1 MKGFISVAALIAV
14 LGVGGS
20 VGASGEE
27 EPATPDVQDMLQQM
41 QQRINELEG
50 EVSRLKGDAGENG
63 EAGNGIM
70 DLTNRV
76 ESLEGGLL
84 GLNGFQ
90 FGGLMYGSYN
100 YNFNSPDSG
109 SNNMRIFDQN
119 HNDFTM
125 DLLQLEV
132 SKETESGVGFHA
144 VLDYGE
150 TAGLIQSDWG
160 GSSDCGTGGYP
171 VSAPFGETL
180 GISAGGDPVVVTETG
195 EPVGAGQSRRINLDC
210 GNGLAHNFEVQQ
222 AYMTYTFGIGN
233 GIEMKFGKFATLL
246 GGEVIESPYNPN
258 VSRSFMFGYAIP
270 FTHTGVL
277 FSTALNDN
285 ISLTAGVVN
294 GWDNVR
300 DNNNG
305 KTFLGSLGLELGD
318 LAWTFNGVFGAEDDD
333 SGSSKS
339 GVFDT
344 VLTYSPMENVDLLAN
359 FDYGTASEQ
368 VGGDD
373 ANWTGLSGIVTL
385 GGGLLDESLA
395 DWSFAL
401 RGEWF
406 SDPDGYRT
414 GIEQDL
420 REVTGTFKW
429 QMTENLQARLEFRHD
444 WSNKDVFDDG
454 SGYSDDQNSMIVE
467 FAYLM

>member
-1 MKGFISVAALIAV
+1 MKRFISVVA
-14 LGVGGS
+14 LGVALGVAGG
-20 VGASGEE
+20 VNASGEE
-27 EPATPDVQDMLQQM
+27 PNAPDTPEIQEMLQKM
-41 QQRINELEG
+41 QQRIDELEG
-50 EVSRLKGDAGENG
+50 EVNRMKGGSAESGEGGEGGAGV
-63 EAGNGIM
+63 M
-70 DLTNRV
+70 DLTGRV
-76 ESLEGGLL
+76 EALESDVL

-109 SNNMRIFDQN
+109 SNELRIFDQN

-132 SKETESGVGFHA
+132 SKETESGIGFHT
-144 VLDYGE
+144 VLDYGK
-150 TAGLIQSDWG
+150 TAGLIQSNWG
-160 GSSDCGTGGYP
+160 GD
-171 VSAPFGETL
+171 
-180 GISAGGDPVVVTETG
+180 
-195 EPVGAGQSRRINLDC
+195 
-210 GNGLAHNFEVQQ
+210 LAHNFEIQQ
-222 AYMTYTFGIGN
+222 AYMTYKFGIGN
-233 GIEMKFGKFATLL
+233 GVDMKFGKFATLL

-277 FSTALNDN
+277 FSTALTDMF
-285 ISLTAGVVN
+285 SLTAGVVN
-294 GWDNVR
+294 GWDSVT

-305 KTFLGSLGLELGD
+305 KTFLGSLGLEVGD

-333 SGSSKS
+333 SGSSKT

-344 VLTYSPMENVDLLAN
+344 VLTYSPMDNVDLLAN

-368 VGGDD
+368 VDGED
-373 ANWTGLSGIVTL
+373 ADWLGLSGIVTL
-385 GGGLLDESLA
+385 GGGLMGEGLA

-429 QMTENLQARLEFRHD
+429 QMTENMQARLEFRHD
-444 WSNKDVFDDG
+444 WSNKDVFNDG
-454 SGYSDDQNSMIVE
+454 SSYTDDQDSMILE

>member
-1 MKGFISVAALIAV
+1 MRKFIGLAALVAA
-14 LGVGGS
+14 LGVGGNA
-20 VGASGEE
+20 GASGEE
-27 EPATPDVQDMLQQM
+27 EPATPDVQEMLQQM

-50 EVSRLKGDAGENG
+50 EVSRLKEGAGESG
-63 EAGNGIM
+63 EAGNGVM

-76 ESLEGGLL
+76 EALEGDLL

-90 FGGLMYGSYN
+90 FGGLVYGSYN

-160 GSSDCGTGGYP
+160 GD
-171 VSAPFGETL
+171 
-180 GISAGGDPVVVTETG
+180 
-195 EPVGAGQSRRINLDC
+195 
-210 GNGLAHNFEVQQ
+210 LAHNFEVQQ

-233 GIEMKFGKFATLL
+233 GVEMKFGKFATLL

-277 FSTALNDN
+277 FSTALHDN

-333 SGSSKS
+333 SGSSKT

-344 VLTYSPMENVDLLAN
+344 VLTYSPMDNVDLLAN

-373 ANWTGLSGIVTL
+373 ADWTGLSGIVTL

-454 SGYSDDQNSMIVE
+454 SGYSDDQDSMIVE

>member
-1 MKGFISVAALIAV
+1 MKRFISVVA
-14 LGVGGS
+14 LGVALGVAGG
-20 VGASGEE
+20 VNASGEE
-27 EPATPDVQDMLQQM
+27 PNAPDTPDMQEMLQKM
-41 QQRINELEG
+41 QQRIDELEG
-50 EVSRLKGDAGENG
+50 EVNRMKGGSAESGEGGAGV
-63 EAGNGIM
+63 M
-70 DLTNRV
+70 DLTGRV
-76 ESLEGGLL
+76 EALEGNVL

-109 SNNMRIFDQN
+109 SNELRIFDQN

-132 SKETESGVGFHA
+132 SKETESGIGFHT
-144 VLDYGE
+144 VLDYGK

-160 GSSDCGTGGYP
+160 GD
-171 VSAPFGETL
+171 
-180 GISAGGDPVVVTETG
+180 
-195 EPVGAGQSRRINLDC
+195 
-210 GNGLAHNFEVQQ
+210 LAHNFEIQQ
-222 AYMTYTFGIGN
+222 AYMTYKFGIGN
-233 GIEMKFGKFATLL
+233 GVDMKFGKFATLL

-277 FSTALNDN
+277 FSTALTDML
-285 ISLTAGVVN
+285 SLTAGVVN
-294 GWDNVR
+294 GWDSVT

-305 KTFLGSLGLELGD
+305 KTFLGSLGLEVGD
-318 LAWTFNGVFGAEDDD
+318 LAWTFNGVFGAEEAD
-333 SGSSKS
+333 SGSSKR

-344 VLTYSPMENVDLLAN
+344 VLTYSPMDNVDLLAN
-359 FDYGTASEQ
+359 FDYGTQSE
-368 VGGDD
+368 VDGED
-373 ANWTGLSGIVTL
+373 ADWLGLSGIVTL
-385 GGGLLDESLA
+385 GGGLMGEGLA

-406 SDPDGYRT
+406 SDPDGSRT

-429 QMTENLQARLEFRHD
+429 QMTENMQARLEFRHD
-444 WSNKDVFDDG
+444 WSNKDVFNDG
-454 SGYSDDQNSMIVE
+454 SSYTDDQDSMILE

>member
-1 MKGFISVAALIAV
+1 MKKFISIAALAV
-14 LGVGGS
+14 ILGVAGS
-20 VGASGEE
+20 VSASGEE
-27 EPATPDVQDMLQQM
+27 ETAAPASPDVQGMLQQM
-41 QQRINELEG
+41 QQRIDELEG
-50 EVSRLKGDAGENG
+50 EVSRLKEGAGENG

-90 FGGLMYGSYN
+90 FGGLVYGSYN

-160 GSSDCGTGGYP
+160 GD
-171 VSAPFGETL
+171 
-180 GISAGGDPVVVTETG
+180 
-195 EPVGAGQSRRINLDC
+195 
-210 GNGLAHNFEVQQ
+210 LAHNFEVQQ

-305 KTFLGSLGLELGD
+305 KTFLGSLGLEFGD

-333 SGSSKS
+333 SGSSKT

-368 VGGDD
+368 VDGDSAD
-373 ANWTGLSGIVTL
+373 WTGLSGIVTL

-454 SGYSDDQNSMIVE
+454 GGYSDDQDSMIVE

>member
-1 MKGFISVAALIAV
+1 MKKFISVAALAV
-14 LGVGGS
+14 ALGVGGN

-27 EPATPDVQDMLQQM
+27 EPAAPVTPDVQGMLQKM
-41 QQRINELEG
+41 QQRIDELEG
-50 EVSRLKGDAGENG
+50 EVSRLKEGPGEND
-63 EAGNGIM
+63 EAGAGVM

-90 FGGLMYGSYN
+90 FGGLIYGSYN
-100 YNFNSPDSG
+100 YNFNSPDSR
-109 SNNMRIFDQN
+109 SNDLRIFDTE
-119 HNDFTM
+119 HNNFSM
-125 DLLQLEV
+125 DMLQLEV

-150 TAGLIQSDWG
+150 TASLIQSDWG
-160 GSSDCGTGGYP
+160 G
-171 VSAPFGETL
+171 
-180 GISAGGDPVVVTETG
+180 
-195 EPVGAGQSRRINLDC
+195 
-210 GNGLAHNFEVQQ
+210 GLADNFEVQQ

-233 GIEMKFGKFATLL
+233 GVEMKFGKFATLL

-285 ISLTAGVVN
+285 VSLTAGVVN
-294 GWDNVR
+294 GWDTVK

-305 KTFLGSLGLELGD
+305 KTFLGSLGLEFGD
-318 LAWTFNGVFGAEDDD
+318 LAWTFNGVFGAEDDE
-333 SGSSKS
+333 SGSSKT

-373 ANWTGLSGIVTL
+373 ANWTGLAGIMTL

-406 SDPDGYRT
+406 SDPDDYRT
-414 GIEQDL
+414 GTGSGGQDL

-444 WSNKDVFDDG
+444 WSNKKVFSDG
-454 SGYSDDQNSMIVE
+454 DGYSDDQDSMIVE

>member
-1 MKGFISVAALIAV
+1 MKRFISVVA
-14 LGVGGS
+14 LGVALGVAGG
-20 VGASGEE
+20 VNASGEE
-27 EPATPDVQDMLQQM
+27 PNAPDTPEIQEMLQKM
-41 QQRINELEG
+41 QQRIDELEG
-50 EVSRLKGDAGENG
+50 EVNRMKGGSAESGEGGEGGAGV
-63 EAGNGIM
+63 M
-70 DLTNRV
+70 DLTGRV
-76 ESLEGGLL
+76 EALEGDVL

-109 SNNMRIFDQN
+109 SNELRIFDQN

-132 SKETESGVGFHA
+132 SKETESGIGFHT
-144 VLDYGE
+144 VLDYGK

-160 GSSDCGTGGYP
+160 GD
-171 VSAPFGETL
+171 
-180 GISAGGDPVVVTETG
+180 
-195 EPVGAGQSRRINLDC
+195 
-210 GNGLAHNFEVQQ
+210 LAHNFEIQQ
-222 AYMTYTFGIGN
+222 AYMTYKFGIGN
-233 GIEMKFGKFATLL
+233 GVDMKFGKFATLL

-277 FSTALNDN
+277 FSTALTDMF
-285 ISLTAGVVN
+285 SLTAGVVN
-294 GWDNVR
+294 GWDSVT

-305 KTFLGSLGLELGD
+305 KTFLGSLGLEVGD

-333 SGSSKS
+333 SGSSKT

-344 VLTYSPMENVDLLAN
+344 VLTYSPMDNVDLLAN

-368 VGGDD
+368 VDGED
-373 ANWTGLSGIVTL
+373 ADWLGLSGIVTL
-385 GGGLLDESLA
+385 GGGLMGEGLA

-429 QMTENLQARLEFRHD
+429 QMTENMQARLEFRHD
-444 WSNKDVFDDG
+444 WSNKDVFNDG
-454 SGYSDDQNSMIVE
+454 SSYTDDQDSMILE

>member
-1 MKGFISVAALIAV
+1 MKKFISVAALAVV
-14 LGVGGS
+14 LGVAGG

-27 EPATPDVQDMLQQM
+27 EAVSPDVQGMLQQM
-41 QQRINELEG
+41 QQRIDELEG
-50 EVSRLKGDAGENG
+50 EVSRLKEGAGEVENG

-90 FGGLMYGSYN
+90 FGGLVYGSYN

-109 SNNMRIFDQN
+109 SNEMRIFDTE

-144 VLDYGE
+144 VLDYGK

-160 GSSDCGTGGYP
+160 GD
-171 VSAPFGETL
+171 
-180 GISAGGDPVVVTETG
+180 
-195 EPVGAGQSRRINLDC
+195 
-210 GNGLAHNFEVQQ
+210 LAHNFEVQQ

-233 GIEMKFGKFATLL
+233 GVEMKFGKFATLL

-294 GWDNVR
+294 GWDSVT

-333 SGSSKS
+333 SGSSKT

-344 VLTYSPMENVDLLAN
+344 VLTYSPMEHVDLLAN

-368 VGGDD
+368 IGGDD
-373 ANWTGLSGIVTL
+373 ADWTGLSGIVTL
-385 GGGLLDESLA
+385 GGGLLSDELA

-429 QMTENLQARLEFRHD
+429 QMTDNLQARLEFRHD
-444 WSNKDVFDDG
+444 WSNKNVFSDG
-454 SGYSDDQNSMIVE
+454 SGYSDDQDSMIVE

>member
-1 MKGFISVAALIAV
+1 MKRFISIAALAAV
-14 LGVGGS
+14 LGVAGGVS
-20 VGASGEE
+20 ASGEE
-27 EPATPDVQDMLQQM
+27 ETAAPASPDVQGMLQQM
-41 QQRINELEG
+41 QQRIDELEG
-50 EVSRLKGDAGENG
+50 EVSRLKEGPGENG

-160 GSSDCGTGGYP
+160 GD
-171 VSAPFGETL
+171 
-180 GISAGGDPVVVTETG
+180 
-195 EPVGAGQSRRINLDC
+195 
-210 GNGLAHNFEVQQ
+210 LAHNFEVQQ
-222 AYMTYTFGIGN
+222 AYMTYTFGVGN
-233 GIEMKFGKFATLL
+233 GVEMKFGKFATLL

-373 ANWTGLSGIVTL
+373 ADWTGLSGIVTL

-454 SGYSDDQNSMIVE
+454 SGYSDDQDSMIVE

>member
-1 MKGFISVAALIAV
+1 MKRFIGVAALVAA
-14 LGVGGS
+14 LGVGGN

-27 EPATPDVQDMLQQM
+27 EPAASATPDVQEMLQKM

-50 EVSRLKGDAGENG
+50 EVSRLKEGEG
-63 EAGNGIM
+63 EAESGEAENGIM

-90 FGGLMYGSYN
+90 FGGLVYGSYN

-160 GSSDCGTGGYP
+160 GD
-171 VSAPFGETL
+171 
-180 GISAGGDPVVVTETG
+180 
-195 EPVGAGQSRRINLDC
+195 
-210 GNGLAHNFEVQQ
+210 LAHNFEVQQ

-305 KTFLGSLGLELGD
+305 KTFLGSLGLEFGD

-333 SGSSKS
+333 SGSSKT

-373 ANWTGLSGIVTL
+373 ADWTGLSGIVTL
-385 GGGLLDESLA
+385 GGGLLNESLA

-444 WSNKDVFDDG
+444 WSNKDVFHDG
-454 SGYSDDQNSMIVE
+454 GGYSDDQDSMIVE

>member
-1 MKGFISVAALIAV
+1 MKRFIGVAALVAA
-14 LGVGGS
+14 LGVGGN

-27 EPATPDVQDMLQQM
+27 EPAASATPDVQEMLQQM

-50 EVSRLKGDAGENG
+50 EVSRLKEGDGEVESG
-63 EAGNGIM
+63 EAESGIM

-90 FGGLMYGSYN
+90 FGGLVYGSYN

-160 GSSDCGTGGYP
+160 GD
-171 VSAPFGETL
+171 
-180 GISAGGDPVVVTETG
+180 
-195 EPVGAGQSRRINLDC
+195 
-210 GNGLAHNFEVQQ
+210 LAHNFEVQQ

-305 KTFLGSLGLELGD
+305 KTFLGSLGLEFGD

-333 SGSSKS
+333 SGSSKT

-373 ANWTGLSGIVTL
+373 ADWTGLSGIVTL
-385 GGGLLDESLA
+385 GGGLLNESLA

-444 WSNKDVFDDG
+444 WSNKDVFHDG
-454 SGYSDDQNSMIVE
+454 GGYSDDQDSMIVE

>member
-1 MKGFISVAALIAV
+1 MKRFISVAALAVV
-14 LGVGGS
+14 LGVAGGVS
-20 VGASGEE
+20 ASGEE
-27 EPATPDVQDMLQQM
+27 ETAAPASPDVQGMLQEM
-41 QQRINELEG
+41 QQRIDELEG
-50 EVSRLKGDAGENG
+50 EVSRLKEGPGENG

-160 GSSDCGTGGYP
+160 GD
-171 VSAPFGETL
+171 
-180 GISAGGDPVVVTETG
+180 
-195 EPVGAGQSRRINLDC
+195 
-210 GNGLAHNFEVQQ
+210 LAHNFEVQQ
-222 AYMTYTFGIGN
+222 AYMTYTFGVGN
-233 GIEMKFGKFATLL
+233 GVEMKFGKFATLL

-305 KTFLGSLGLELGD
+305 KTFLGSLGLEFGD

-333 SGSSKS
+333 SGSSKT

-385 GGGLLDESLA
+385 GGGLLDEGLA

-406 SDPDGYRT
+406 SDQDGYRT
-414 GIEQDL
+414 GIDQDL

-429 QMTENLQARLEFRHD
+429 QMTENMQARLEFRHD
-444 WSNKDVFDDG
+444 WSNQDVFNDG
-454 SGYSDDQNSMIVE
+454 SGYSDDQDSMIVE

>member
-1 MKGFISVAALIAV
+1 MKRFISIAALAVV
-14 LGVGGS
+14 LGVAGGVS
-20 VGASGEE
+20 ASGEE
-27 EPATPDVQDMLQQM
+27 ETAAPASPDVQGMLQQM
-41 QQRINELEG
+41 QQRIDELEG
-50 EVSRLKGDAGENG
+50 EVSRLKEGPGENG

-160 GSSDCGTGGYP
+160 GD
-171 VSAPFGETL
+171 
-180 GISAGGDPVVVTETG
+180 
-195 EPVGAGQSRRINLDC
+195 
-210 GNGLAHNFEVQQ
+210 LAHNFEVQQ
-222 AYMTYTFGIGN
+222 AYMTYTFGVGN
-233 GIEMKFGKFATLL
+233 GVEMKFGKFATLL

-373 ANWTGLSGIVTL
+373 ADWTGLSGIVTL

-454 SGYSDDQNSMIVE
+454 SGYSDDQDSMIVE

>member
-1 MKGFISVAALIAV
+1 MKRFISIAALAVV
-14 LGVGGS
+14 LGVAGGVS
-20 VGASGEE
+20 ASGEE
-27 EPATPDVQDMLQQM
+27 ETAAPASPDVQGMLQQM
-41 QQRINELEG
+41 QQRIDELEG
-50 EVSRLKGDAGENG
+50 EVSRLKEGPGENV

-160 GSSDCGTGGYP
+160 GD
-171 VSAPFGETL
+171 
-180 GISAGGDPVVVTETG
+180 
-195 EPVGAGQSRRINLDC
+195 
-210 GNGLAHNFEVQQ
+210 LAHNFEVQQ
-222 AYMTYTFGIGN
+222 AYMTYTFGVGN
-233 GIEMKFGKFATLL
+233 GVEMKFGKFATLL

-333 SGSSKS
+333 SGSSKT

-373 ANWTGLSGIVTL
+373 ADWTGLSGIVTL

-454 SGYSDDQNSMIVE
+454 SGYSDDQDSMIVE

>member
-1 MKGFISVAALIAV
+1 MKRFISIAALAVV
-14 LGVGGS
+14 LGVAGGVS
-20 VGASGEE
+20 ASGEE
-27 EPATPDVQDMLQQM
+27 ETAAPASPDVQGMLQQM
-41 QQRINELEG
+41 QQRIDELEG
-50 EVSRLKGDAGENG
+50 EVSRLKEGPGENG

-160 GSSDCGTGGYP
+160 GD
-171 VSAPFGETL
+171 
-180 GISAGGDPVVVTETG
+180 
-195 EPVGAGQSRRINLDC
+195 
-210 GNGLAHNFEVQQ
+210 LAHNFEVQQ
-222 AYMTYTFGIGN
+222 AYMTYTFGVGN
-233 GIEMKFGKFATLL
+233 GVEMKFGKFATLL

-373 ANWTGLSGIVTL
+373 ADWTGLSGIVTL

-406 SDPDGYRT
+406 SDPDGDRT
-414 GIEQDL
+414 GTEQDL

-454 SGYSDDQNSMIVE
+454 SGYSDDQDSMIVE

>member
-1 MKGFISVAALIAV
+1 MKRFISVVA
-14 LGVGGS
+14 LGVALGVAGG
-20 VGASGEE
+20 VNASGEE
-27 EPATPDVQDMLQQM
+27 PNAPDTPEMQEMLQKM
-41 QQRINELEG
+41 QQRIDELEG
-50 EVSRLKGDAGENG
+50 EMNRMKGGAAESGESGEGGAGV
-63 EAGNGIM
+63 M
-70 DLTNRV
+70 DLTGRV
-76 ESLEGGLL
+76 EALEGDVL

-109 SNNMRIFDQN
+109 SNELRIFDQN

-132 SKETESGVGFHA
+132 SKETESGIGFHT
-144 VLDYGE
+144 VLDYGK

-160 GSSDCGTGGYP
+160 GD
-171 VSAPFGETL
+171 
-180 GISAGGDPVVVTETG
+180 
-195 EPVGAGQSRRINLDC
+195 
-210 GNGLAHNFEVQQ
+210 LAHNFEIQQ
-222 AYMTYTFGIGN
+222 AYMTYKFGIGN
-233 GIEMKFGKFATLL
+233 GVDMKFGKFATLL

-277 FSTALNDN
+277 FSTALTDMF
-285 ISLTAGVVN
+285 SLTAGVVN
-294 GWDNVR
+294 GWDSVT

-305 KTFLGSLGLELGD
+305 KTFLGSLGLEVGD

-333 SGSSKS
+333 SGSSKT

-344 VLTYSPMENVDLLAN
+344 VLTYSPMDNVDLLAN

-368 VGGDD
+368 VDGED
-373 ANWTGLSGIVTL
+373 ADWLGLSGIVTL
-385 GGGLLDESLA
+385 GGGLMGEGLA

-429 QMTENLQARLEFRHD
+429 QMTENMQARLEFRHD
-444 WSNKDVFDDG
+444 WSNKDVFNDG
-454 SGYSDDQNSMIVE
+454 SSYTDDQDSMILE

>member
-1 MKGFISVAALIAV
+1 MKRFIGVAALVAA
-14 LGVGGS
+14 LGVGGN

-27 EPATPDVQDMLQQM
+27 EPAASATPDVQEMLQKM

-50 EVSRLKGDAGENG
+50 EVSRLKEGDGKVESG
-63 EAGNGIM
+63 EAESGIM

-90 FGGLMYGSYN
+90 FGGLVYGSYN

-160 GSSDCGTGGYP
+160 GD
-171 VSAPFGETL
+171 
-180 GISAGGDPVVVTETG
+180 
-195 EPVGAGQSRRINLDC
+195 
-210 GNGLAHNFEVQQ
+210 LAHNFEVQQ

-305 KTFLGSLGLELGD
+305 KTFLGSLGLEFGD

-333 SGSSKS
+333 SGSSKT

-373 ANWTGLSGIVTL
+373 ADWTGLSGIVTL
-385 GGGLLDESLA
+385 GGGLLNESLA

-444 WSNKDVFDDG
+444 WSNKDVFHDG
-454 SGYSDDQNSMIVE
+454 GGYSDDQDSMIVE

>member
-1 MKGFISVAALIAV
+1 MKRFISVVA
-14 LGVGGS
+14 LGVALGVAGG
-20 VGASGEE
+20 VNASGEE
-27 EPATPDVQDMLQQM
+27 PNAPDTPEMQEMLQKM
-41 QQRINELEG
+41 QQRIDELEG
-50 EVSRLKGDAGENG
+50 EVNRMKGGSAESGEGGAGV
-63 EAGNGIM
+63 M
-70 DLTNRV
+70 DLTGRV
-76 ESLEGGLL
+76 EALEGDVL

-109 SNNMRIFDQN
+109 SNELRIFDQN

-132 SKETESGVGFHA
+132 SKETESGIGFHT
-144 VLDYGE
+144 VLDYGK

-160 GSSDCGTGGYP
+160 GD
-171 VSAPFGETL
+171 
-180 GISAGGDPVVVTETG
+180 
-195 EPVGAGQSRRINLDC
+195 
-210 GNGLAHNFEVQQ
+210 LAHNFEIQQ
-222 AYMTYTFGIGN
+222 AYMTYKFGIGN
-233 GIEMKFGKFATLL
+233 GVDMKFGKFATLL

-277 FSTALNDN
+277 FSTALTDMF
-285 ISLTAGVVN
+285 SLTAGVVN
-294 GWDNVR
+294 GWDSVT

-305 KTFLGSLGLELGD
+305 KTFLGSLGLEIGD
-318 LAWTFNGVFGAEDDD
+318 LAWTFNGVFGAEEAD
-333 SGSSKS
+333 SGSSKR

-344 VLTYSPMENVDLLAN
+344 VLTYSPMDNVDLLAN
-359 FDYGTASEQ
+359 FDYGTQSE
-368 VGGDD
+368 VDGED
-373 ANWTGLSGIVTL
+373 ADWLGLSGIVTL
-385 GGGLLDESLA
+385 GGGLMGEGLA

-406 SDPDGYRT
+406 SDPDGSRT

-429 QMTENLQARLEFRHD
+429 QMTENMQARLEFRHD
-444 WSNKDVFDDG
+444 WSNKDVFNDG
-454 SGYSDDQNSMIVE
+454 SSYTDDQDSMILE

>member
-1 MKGFISVAALIAV
+1 MKKFISIAALAV
-14 LGVGGS
+14 ILGVAGS
-20 VGASGEE
+20 VSASGEE
-27 EPATPDVQDMLQQM
+27 ETAAPASPDVQGMLQQM

-50 EVSRLKGDAGENG
+50 EVSRLKEGAGEGESG
-63 EAGNGIM
+63 EAENGIM

-90 FGGLMYGSYN
+90 FGGLVYGSYN

-160 GSSDCGTGGYP
+160 GD
-171 VSAPFGETL
+171 
-180 GISAGGDPVVVTETG
+180 
-195 EPVGAGQSRRINLDC
+195 
-210 GNGLAHNFEVQQ
+210 LAHNFEVQQ

-305 KTFLGSLGLELGD
+305 KTFLGSLGLEFGD

-333 SGSSKS
+333 SGSSKT

-368 VGGDD
+368 VDGDSAD
-373 ANWTGLSGIVTL
+373 WTGLSGIVTL

-454 SGYSDDQNSMIVE
+454 GGYSDDQDSMIVE

>member
-1 MKGFISVAALIAV
+1 MKKWIGVAALVAA
-14 LGVGGS
+14 LGVGGNA
-20 VGASGEE
+20 GASGEE
-27 EPATPDVQDMLQQM
+27 EPATPDVQEMLQQM

-50 EVSRLKGDAGENG
+50 EVSRLKEGPGESG
-63 EAGNGIM
+63 EAGNGVM

-76 ESLEGGLL
+76 EALEGDLL

-90 FGGLMYGSYN
+90 FGGLVYGSYN

-160 GSSDCGTGGYP
+160 GD
-171 VSAPFGETL
+171 
-180 GISAGGDPVVVTETG
+180 
-195 EPVGAGQSRRINLDC
+195 
-210 GNGLAHNFEVQQ
+210 LAHNFEVQQ

-233 GIEMKFGKFATLL
+233 GVEMKFGKFATLL

-333 SGSSKS
+333 SGSSKT

-344 VLTYSPMENVDLLAN
+344 VLTYSPMDNVDLLAN

-373 ANWTGLSGIVTL
+373 ADWTGLSGIITL

-454 SGYSDDQNSMIVE
+454 SGYSDDQDSMIVE

>member
-1 MKGFISVAALIAV
+1 MKKWIGVAALVAA
-14 LGVGGS
+14 LGVGGNAA
-20 VGASGEE
+20 ASGEE
-27 EPATPDVQDMLQQM
+27 EPATPDVQEMLQQM

-50 EVSRLKGDAGENG
+50 EVSRLKGSAGENG
-63 EAGNGIM
+63 EAESGVM

-76 ESLEGGLL
+76 EALEGDLL

-90 FGGLMYGSYN
+90 FGGLVYGSYN

-160 GSSDCGTGGYP
+160 GD
-171 VSAPFGETL
+171 
-180 GISAGGDPVVVTETG
+180 
-195 EPVGAGQSRRINLDC
+195 
-210 GNGLAHNFEVQQ
+210 LAHNFEVQQ

-233 GIEMKFGKFATLL
+233 GVEMKFGKFATLL

-333 SGSSKS
+333 SGSSKT

-344 VLTYSPMENVDLLAN
+344 VLTYSPMDNVDLLAN

-373 ANWTGLSGIVTL
+373 ADWTGLSGIITL

-454 SGYSDDQNSMIVE
+454 SGYSDDQDSMIVE

>member
-1 MKGFISVAALIAV
+1 MKKWIGVAALVAA
-14 LGVGGS
+14 LGGAGGNVS
-20 VGASGEE
+20 ASGEE
-27 EPATPDVQDMLQQM
+27 ETCRCGQRLMYRSMLQQM

-50 EVSRLKGDAGENG
+50 EVSRLKGSAGENG
-63 EAGNGIM
+63 EAESGVM

-76 ESLEGGLL
+76 EALEGDLL

-90 FGGLMYGSYN
+90 FGGLVYGSYN

-160 GSSDCGTGGYP
+160 GD
-171 VSAPFGETL
+171 
-180 GISAGGDPVVVTETG
+180 
-195 EPVGAGQSRRINLDC
+195 
-210 GNGLAHNFEVQQ
+210 LAHNFEVQQ

-233 GIEMKFGKFATLL
+233 GVEMKFGKFATLL

-333 SGSSKS
+333 SGSSKT

-344 VLTYSPMENVDLLAN
+344 VLTYSPMDNVDLLAN

-373 ANWTGLSGIVTL
+373 ADWTGLSGIITL

-454 SGYSDDQNSMIVE
+454 SGYSNDQDSMIVE

>member
-1 MKGFISVAALIAV
+1 MKRFISVVA
-14 LGVGGS
+14 LGVALGVAGG
-20 VGASGEE
+20 VNASGEE
-27 EPATPDVQDMLQQM
+27 PNAPDTPEIQEMLQKM
-41 QQRINELEG
+41 QQRIDELEG
-50 EVSRLKGDAGENG
+50 EVNRMKGGSAESGEGGEGGEGGAGV
-63 EAGNGIM
+63 M
-70 DLTNRV
+70 DLTGRV
-76 ESLEGGLL
+76 EALESDVL

-109 SNNMRIFDQN
+109 SNELRIFDQN

-132 SKETESGVGFHA
+132 SKETESGIGFHT
-144 VLDYGE
+144 VLDYGK

-160 GSSDCGTGGYP
+160 GD
-171 VSAPFGETL
+171 
-180 GISAGGDPVVVTETG
+180 
-195 EPVGAGQSRRINLDC
+195 
-210 GNGLAHNFEVQQ
+210 LAHNFEIQQ
-222 AYMTYTFGIGN
+222 AYMTYKFGIGN
-233 GIEMKFGKFATLL
+233 GVDMKFGKFATLL

-277 FSTALNDN
+277 FSTALTDML
-285 ISLTAGVVN
+285 SLTAGVVN
-294 GWDNVR
+294 GWDSVT

-305 KTFLGSLGLELGD
+305 KTFLGSLGLEVGD

-333 SGSSKS
+333 SGSSKT

-344 VLTYSPMENVDLLAN
+344 VLTYSPMDNVDLLAN

-368 VGGDD
+368 VDGED
-373 ANWTGLSGIVTL
+373 ADWLGLSGIVTL
-385 GGGLLDESLA
+385 GGGLMGEGLA

-429 QMTENLQARLEFRHD
+429 QMTENMQARLEFRHD
-444 WSNKDVFDDG
+444 WSNKDVFNDG
-454 SGYSDDQNSMIVE
+454 SSYTDDQDSMILE

>member
-1 MKGFISVAALIAV
+1 MKRLISVAALMVA
-14 LGVGGS
+14 LGVAGS
-20 VGASGEE
+20 VSASGEE
-27 EPATPDVQDMLQQM
+27 ESTAPAAPAAPDVQGMLQQM
-41 QQRINELEG
+41 QQKIDELEG
-50 EVSRLKGDAGENG
+50 EVSRLKEGAGENG
-63 EAGNGIM
+63 EAGAGVM

-109 SNNMRIFDQN
+109 SNNMRIFDTE

-144 VLDYGE
+144 VLDYGK

-160 GSSDCGTGGYP
+160 GD
-171 VSAPFGETL
+171 
-180 GISAGGDPVVVTETG
+180 
-195 EPVGAGQSRRINLDC
+195 
-210 GNGLAHNFEVQQ
+210 LAHNFEVQQ

-233 GIEMKFGKFATLL
+233 GVEMKFGKFATLL

-294 GWDNVR
+294 GWDSVT

-333 SGSSKS
+333 SGSSKT

-373 ANWTGLSGIVTL
+373 ADWTGLSGIVTL
-385 GGGLLDESLA
+385 GGGLLNESLA

-444 WSNKDVFDDG
+444 WSNKNVFSDG
-454 SGYSDDQNSMIVE
+454 GGYSDDQDSMIVE

>member
-1 MKGFISVAALIAV
+1 MKRCIGIAALAVV
-14 LGVGGS
+14 LGVAGGVS
-20 VGASGEE
+20 ASGEE
-27 EPATPDVQDMLQQM
+27 ETAAAVSPDVQGMLQQM

-50 EVSRLKGDAGENG
+50 EVSRLKGSAGEGESG
-63 EAGNGIM
+63 EAGNGVM

-76 ESLEGGLL
+76 EALEGDLL

-90 FGGLMYGSYN
+90 FGGLVYGSYN

-160 GSSDCGTGGYP
+160 GD
-171 VSAPFGETL
+171 
-180 GISAGGDPVVVTETG
+180 
-195 EPVGAGQSRRINLDC
+195 
-210 GNGLAHNFEVQQ
+210 LAHNFEVQQ

-233 GIEMKFGKFATLL
+233 GVEMKFGKFATLL

-333 SGSSKS
+333 SGSSKT

-344 VLTYSPMENVDLLAN
+344 VLTYSPMDNVDLLAN

-373 ANWTGLSGIVTL
+373 ADWTGLSGIITL

-454 SGYSDDQNSMIVE
+454 SGYSDDQDSMIVE

>member
-1 MKGFISVAALIAV
+1 MRKFIGVAALAVV
-14 LGVGGS
+14 LGVAGGVS
-20 VGASGEE
+20 ASGEE
-27 EPATPDVQDMLQQM
+27 ETAAAVSPDVQGMLQQM

-50 EVSRLKGDAGENG
+50 EVSRLKGSAGEGESG
-63 EAGNGIM
+63 EAGNGVM

-90 FGGLMYGSYN
+90 FGGLVYGSYN

-160 GSSDCGTGGYP
+160 GD
-171 VSAPFGETL
+171 
-180 GISAGGDPVVVTETG
+180 
-195 EPVGAGQSRRINLDC
+195 
-210 GNGLAHNFEVQQ
+210 LAHNFEVQQ

-233 GIEMKFGKFATLL
+233 GVEMKFGKFAPLL

-333 SGSSKS
+333 SGSSKT

-344 VLTYSPMENVDLLAN
+344 VLTYSPMDNVDLLAN

-373 ANWTGLSGIVTL
+373 ADWTGLSGIITL

-454 SGYSDDQNSMIVE
+454 SGYSDDQDSMIVE

>member
-1 MKGFISVAALIAV
+1 MRRLTSAVALMVA
-14 LGVGGS
+14 LGVGGN
-20 VGASGEE
+20 VGASDE
-27 EPATPDVQDMLQQM
+27 APDMREMLQKM
-41 QQRINELEG
+41 QQRIDELEG
-50 EVSRLKGDAGENG
+50 EVSRLKTSEGENG
-63 EAGNGIM
+63 EAGAGVM
-70 DLTNRV
+70 DLTSRV

-90 FGGLMYGSYN
+90 FGGLVYGSYN

-109 SNNMRIFDQN
+109 SNELRIFDTE
-119 HNDFTM
+119 HNNFTM

-132 SKETESGVGFHA
+132 SKETESGIGFHT
-144 VLDYGE
+144 VLDYGK

-160 GSSDCGTGGYP
+160 GD
-171 VSAPFGETL
+171 
-180 GISAGGDPVVVTETG
+180 
-195 EPVGAGQSRRINLDC
+195 
-210 GNGLAHNFEVQQ
+210 LAHNFEVQQ

-277 FSTALNDN
+277 FSSALNDH

-294 GWDNVR
+294 GWDNVT

-305 KTFLGSLGLELGD
+305 KTFLGSVGLELGD

-333 SGSSKS
+333 SGSSKT

-344 VLTYSPMENVDLLAN
+344 VLTYSPMDNVDLLAN

-368 VGGDD
+368 VDGDD
-373 ANWTGLSGIVTL
+373 ADWTGLSGIVTL

-429 QMTENLQARLEFRHD
+429 QMTDNLQARLEFRHD
-444 WSNKDVFDDG
+444 WSNKKVFSDG
-454 SGYSDDQNSMIVE
+454 SGYSDDQDSMIVE

>member
-1 MKGFISVAALIAV
+1 MKRFISIAALAVV
-14 LGVGGS
+14 LGVAGGVS
-20 VGASGEE
+20 ASGEE
-27 EPATPDVQDMLQQM
+27 ETAAPASPDVQGMLQQM
-41 QQRINELEG
+41 QQRIDELEG
-50 EVSRLKGDAGENG
+50 EVSRLKEGPGENG

-160 GSSDCGTGGYP
+160 GD
-171 VSAPFGETL
+171 
-180 GISAGGDPVVVTETG
+180 
-195 EPVGAGQSRRINLDC
+195 
-210 GNGLAHNFEVQQ
+210 LAHNFEVQQ
-222 AYMTYTFGIGN
+222 AYMTYTFGVGN
-233 GIEMKFGKFATLL
+233 GVEMKFGKFATLL

-333 SGSSKS
+333 SGSSKT

-373 ANWTGLSGIVTL
+373 ADWTGLSGIVTL

-454 SGYSDDQNSMIVE
+454 SGYSDDQDSMIVE

>member
-1 MKGFISVAALIAV
+1 MKRFISVAALAVV
-14 LGVGGS
+14 LGVAGGVS
-20 VGASGEE
+20 ASGEE
-27 EPATPDVQDMLQQM
+27 ETAAPASPDVQGMLQEM
-41 QQRINELEG
+41 QQRIDELEG
-50 EVSRLKGDAGENG
+50 EVSRLKEGPGENG

-160 GSSDCGTGGYP
+160 GD
-171 VSAPFGETL
+171 
-180 GISAGGDPVVVTETG
+180 
-195 EPVGAGQSRRINLDC
+195 
-210 GNGLAHNFEVQQ
+210 LAHNFEVQQ
-222 AYMTYTFGIGN
+222 AYMTYTFGVGN
-233 GIEMKFGKFATLL
+233 GVEMKFGKFATLL

-305 KTFLGSLGLELGD
+305 KTFLGSLGLEFGD

-333 SGSSKS
+333 SGSSKT

-373 ANWTGLSGIVTL
+373 ADWTGLSGIVTL
-385 GGGLLDESLA
+385 GGGLLDEGLA

-406 SDPDGYRT
+406 SDQDGYRT
-414 GIEQDL
+414 GIDQDL

-429 QMTENLQARLEFRHD
+429 QMTENMQARLEFRHD
-444 WSNKDVFDDG
+444 WSNQDVFSDG
-454 SGYSDDQNSMIVE
+454 SGYSDDQDSMIVE

>member
-1 MKGFISVAALIAV
+1 MKKWIGVAALVAA
-14 LGVGGS
+14 LGVGGNA
-20 VGASGEE
+20 GASGEE
-27 EPATPDVQDMLQQM
+27 EPTTPDVQDMLQQM

-50 EVSRLKGDAGENG
+50 EVSRLKGSAGENG
-63 EAGNGIM
+63 AAESGVM

-76 ESLEGGLL
+76 EALEGDLL

-90 FGGLMYGSYN
+90 FGGLVYGSYN

-160 GSSDCGTGGYP
+160 GD
-171 VSAPFGETL
+171 
-180 GISAGGDPVVVTETG
+180 
-195 EPVGAGQSRRINLDC
+195 
-210 GNGLAHNFEVQQ
+210 LAHNFEVQQ

-233 GIEMKFGKFATLL
+233 GVEMKFGKFATLL

-285 ISLTAGVVN
+285 IGLTAGVVN

-333 SGSSKS
+333 SGSSKT

-344 VLTYSPMENVDLLAN
+344 VLTYSPMDNVDLLAN

-373 ANWTGLSGIVTL
+373 ADWTGLSGIITL

-454 SGYSDDQNSMIVE
+454 SGYSDDQDSMIVE

>member
-1 MKGFISVAALIAV
+1 MKRFISVVA
-14 LGVGGS
+14 LGVALGVAGG
-20 VGASGEE
+20 VNASGEE
-27 EPATPDVQDMLQQM
+27 PNAPDTPEIQEMLQKM
-41 QQRINELEG
+41 QQRIDELEG
-50 EVSRLKGDAGENG
+50 EVNRMKGGSAESGEGGEGGAGV
-63 EAGNGIM
+63 M
-70 DLTNRV
+70 DLTGRV
-76 ESLEGGLL
+76 EALESDVL

-109 SNNMRIFDQN
+109 SNELRIFDQN

-132 SKETESGVGFHA
+132 SKETESGIGFHT
-144 VLDYGE
+144 VLDYGK

-160 GSSDCGTGGYP
+160 GD
-171 VSAPFGETL
+171 
-180 GISAGGDPVVVTETG
+180 
-195 EPVGAGQSRRINLDC
+195 
-210 GNGLAHNFEVQQ
+210 LAHNFEIQQ
-222 AYMTYTFGIGN
+222 AYMTYKFGIGN
-233 GIEMKFGKFATLL
+233 GVDMKFGKFATLL

-277 FSTALNDN
+277 FSTALTDMF
-285 ISLTAGVVN
+285 SLTAGVVN
-294 GWDNVR
+294 GWDSVT

-305 KTFLGSLGLELGD
+305 KTFLGSLGLEVGD
-318 LAWTFNGVFGAEDDD
+318 LAWTFNGVFGAEEAD
-333 SGSSKS
+333 SGSSKT

-344 VLTYSPMENVDLLAN
+344 VLTYSPMDNVDLLAN
-359 FDYGTASEQ
+359 FDYGTQSE
-368 VGGDD
+368 VDGED
-373 ANWTGLSGIVTL
+373 ADWLGLSGIVTL
-385 GGGLLDESLA
+385 GGGLMGEGLA

-429 QMTENLQARLEFRHD
+429 QMTENMQARLEFRHD
-444 WSNKDVFDDG
+444 WSNKDVFNDG
-454 SGYSDDQNSMIVE
+454 SSYTDDQDSMILE

>member
-1 MKGFISVAALIAV
+1 MKRFISVAALAVV
-14 LGVGGS
+14 LGVAGGVS
-20 VGASGEE
+20 ASGEE
-27 EPATPDVQDMLQQM
+27 ETAAPASPDVQGMLQEM
-41 QQRINELEG
+41 QQRIDELEG
-50 EVSRLKGDAGENG
+50 EVSRLKEGPGENG

-160 GSSDCGTGGYP
+160 GD
-171 VSAPFGETL
+171 
-180 GISAGGDPVVVTETG
+180 
-195 EPVGAGQSRRINLDC
+195 
-210 GNGLAHNFEVQQ
+210 LAHNFEVQQ
-222 AYMTYTFGIGN
+222 AYMTYTFGVGN
-233 GIEMKFGKFATLL
+233 GVEMKFGKFATLL

-305 KTFLGSLGLELGD
+305 KTFLGSLGLEFGD

-333 SGSSKS
+333 SGSSKT

-373 ANWTGLSGIVTL
+373 ADWTGLSGIVTL
-385 GGGLLDESLA
+385 GGGLLDEGLA

-406 SDPDGYRT
+406 SDQDGYRT
-414 GIEQDL
+414 GIDQDL

-429 QMTENLQARLEFRHD
+429 QMTENMQARLEFRHD
-444 WSNKDVFDDG
+444 WSNKKVFNDG
-454 SGYSDDQNSMIVE
+454 SGYSDDQDSMIVE

>member
-1 MKGFISVAALIAV
+1 MKRFISVVA
-14 LGVGGS
+14 LGVALGVAGG
-20 VGASGEE
+20 VNASGEE
-27 EPATPDVQDMLQQM
+27 PNAPDTPEMQEMLQKM
-41 QQRINELEG
+41 QQRIDELEG
-50 EVSRLKGDAGENG
+50 EMNRMKGGAAESGEGGAGV
-63 EAGNGIM
+63 M
-70 DLTNRV
+70 DLTGRV
-76 ESLEGGLL
+76 EALEGDVL

-109 SNNMRIFDQN
+109 SNELRIFDQN

-132 SKETESGVGFHA
+132 SKETESGIGFHT
-144 VLDYGE
+144 VLDYGK

-160 GSSDCGTGGYP
+160 GD
-171 VSAPFGETL
+171 
-180 GISAGGDPVVVTETG
+180 
-195 EPVGAGQSRRINLDC
+195 
-210 GNGLAHNFEVQQ
+210 LAHNFEIQQ
-222 AYMTYTFGIGN
+222 AYMTYKFGIGN
-233 GIEMKFGKFATLL
+233 GVDMKFGKFATLL

-277 FSTALNDN
+277 FSTALTDMF
-285 ISLTAGVVN
+285 SLTAGVVN
-294 GWDNVR
+294 GWDSVT

-305 KTFLGSLGLELGD
+305 KTFLGSLGLEVGD

-333 SGSSKS
+333 SGSSKT

-344 VLTYSPMENVDLLAN
+344 VLTYSPMDNVDLLAN

-368 VGGDD
+368 VDGED
-373 ANWTGLSGIVTL
+373 ADWLGLSGIVTL
-385 GGGLLDESLA
+385 GGGLMGEGLA

-429 QMTENLQARLEFRHD
+429 QMTENMQARLEFRHD
-444 WSNKDVFDDG
+444 WSNKDVFNDG
-454 SGYSDDQNSMIVE
+454 SSYTDDQDSMILE